1 MVFRHQESN
10 QPEIIDAGVIRF
22 RGETPFTCG
31 IFDETDGE
39 IKDYNLL
46 WVLQNAEVEYMEK
59 ADFMQECQTQKAS
72 RFVKFRYVDVYLRL
86 REYRSER
93 ERFRLTQSRK
103 IIGSSLLMKITVSC
117 MCLRGLKLMVIFQK
131 LTKSIVGCT
140 VKRLL
145 CLVRKEP
152 VGDLRRILRL
162 PMMFSIFPLLDLDGN
177 EFSVVF
183 SKDAL
188 LLHSQPYIWSKGGE
202 F

>member
-1 MVFRHQESN
+1 MVVRITYHQHFGTSTIARKLCTPARKTHTGLFRHFEADIETRATKWYFAIKKQ
-10 QPEIIDAGVIRF
+10 QPEIIDSSVIRF

-59 ADFMQECQTQKAS
+59 ADFMRECQLRDIPS
-72 RFVKFRYVDVYLRL
+72 RKFRYVDVYLRL

-103 IIGSSLLMKITVSC
+103 IREQFTDDDYRKLHTLKGFEIDGDFPEISKINRW
-117 MCLRGLKLMVIFQK
+117 LRIKQ
-131 LTKSIVGCT
+131 
-140 VKRLL
+140 LL

-152 VGDLRRILRL
+152 AG
-162 PMMFSIFPLLDLDGN
+162 
-177 EFSVVF
+177 
-183 SKDAL
+183 
-188 LLHSQPYIWSKGGE
+188 
-202 F
+202 